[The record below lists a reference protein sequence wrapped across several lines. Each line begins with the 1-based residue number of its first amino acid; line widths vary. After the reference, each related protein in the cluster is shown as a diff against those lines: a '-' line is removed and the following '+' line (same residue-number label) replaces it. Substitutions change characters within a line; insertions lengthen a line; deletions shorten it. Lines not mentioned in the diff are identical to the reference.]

1 MNNID
6 KLTQKIF
13 SKFNDDSLFYCNIYL
28 TGTEENNAVVLFDM
42 EGFILKVCLDKVKT
56 EYTMPEDSYVLVYE
70 MCIDENENVIHFS
83 VWSEERGDEDFE
95 LKFDRANAEMMPCR
109 KTYNSDGVWD
119 IVVCMAA
126 NIYDRYSFDET
137 FISEAERNYLPLVL
151 ELMEITDSSKAKPE
165 LPVLTAYAEK
175 YGLNEFTAIIL
186 KNVRRAKTGISN
198 KRFSGL
204 DDVKYEPLW
213 RELYMIFWGLCKD
226 YPTISEIIGLEPE
239 NIRIRK
245 NITDT
250 LYKAGYEGVYPD
262 FRKTGELK
270 GVHLTQSHDKAYLVG
285 CEKNVLY
292 MVHCDEMC
300 ADGET
305 VIIFRSGTIIMKD
318 GFDSDTADIYSSMFR
333 NGGYHISNTFSC
345 CAGNEDISQA
355 AVIAVKRAELKKLTR
370 KEREA
375 ADVDK
380 NFLSF
385 LPVGMLTGLII
396 GVLWTLGMMIFAFLF
411 EMFVGSSAAEALQA
425 IVDSRWLCAFGAS
438 GLAFGLAMTV
448 VMYLAGRK

>member
-42 EGFILKVCLDKVKT
+42 EGFILKVCLDKVKA
-56 EYTMPEDSYVLVYE
+56 EYTMPEDSYVLVPE

-83 VWSEERGDEDFE
+83 VWSEERGEEDFE
-95 LKFDRANAEMMPCR
+95 LKFDCANAEMMPCR
-109 KTYNSDGVWD
+109 KTYYSDGVWD

-213 RELYMIFWGLCKD
+213 RELYMIFGGFAR
-226 YPTISEIIGLEPE
+226 IIPLY
-239 NIRIRK
+239 RK
-245 NITDT
+245 
-250 LYKAGYEGVYPD
+250 
-262 FRKTGELK
+262 
-270 GVHLTQSHDKAYLVG
+270 
-285 CEKNVLY
+285 
-292 MVHCDEMC
+292 
-300 ADGET
+300 
-305 VIIFRSGTIIMKD
+305 
-318 GFDSDTADIYSSMFR
+318 
-333 NGGYHISNTFSC
+333 
-345 CAGNEDISQA
+345 
-355 AVIAVKRAELKKLTR
+355 
-370 KEREA
+370 
-375 ADVDK
+375 
-380 NFLSF
+380 
-385 LPVGMLTGLII
+385 
-396 GVLWTLGMMIFAFLF
+396 
-411 EMFVGSSAAEALQA
+411 
-425 IVDSRWLCAFGAS
+425 
-438 GLAFGLAMTV
+438 
-448 VMYLAGRK
+448 

>member
-42 EGFILKVCLDKVKT
+42 EGFILKVCLDKVKA
-56 EYTMPEDSYVLVYE
+56 EYTMPEDSYVLVPE

-83 VWSEERGDEDFE
+83 VWSEERGEEDFE
-95 LKFDRANAEMMPCR
+95 LKFDCANAEMMPCR
-109 KTYNSDGVWD
+109 KTYYSDGVWD

-300 ADGET
+300 SDGET
-305 VIIFRSGTIIMKD
+305 VIIFRSGTIVMKD
-318 GFDSDTADIYSSMFR
+318 GFDYSNADIYSSMFR
-333 NGGYHISNTFSC
+333 NGGYHIEKSFSC
-345 CAGNEDISQA
+345 CAGNENISQA
-355 AVIAVKRAELKKLTR
+355 AAIAVKRAELKKLTR
-370 KEREA
+370 KECKA

-380 NFLSF
+380 NLLSF
-385 LPVGMLTGLII
+385 LPVGMLMGLLF
-396 GVLWTLGMMIFAFLF
+396 GVFLALGMMIVLFLF
-411 EMFVGSSAAEALQA
+411 EMFVGSSAVEALQV
-425 IVDSRWLCAFGAS
+425 IVDSGWLCAFGAS

-448 VMYLAGRK
+448 LMYLAGRK

>member
-109 KTYNSDGVWD
+109 KTYNTDGVWD

-151 ELMEITDSSKAKPE
+151 ELMEITDSSKVKPE

-270 GVHLTQSHDKAYLVG
+270 GVHLTQSYDKAYLVG

-305 VIIFRSGTIIMKD
+305 VIIFRSGTIIMKY

-355 AVIAVKRAELKKLTR
+355 AAIAVKRAELKKLTR
-370 KEREA
+370 KECEV
-375 ADVDK
+375 ADFDK

-385 LPVGMLTGLII
+385 LPVGMLAGLIF

-411 EMFVGSSAAEALQA
+411 EVLFGYGIGEALQLMTDT
-425 IVDSRWLCAFGAS
+425 IWLYAAGAT
-438 GLAFGLAMTV
+438 GLALGLAMTV
-448 VMYLAGRK
+448 VMYLEGRK

>member
-13 SKFNDDSLFYCNIYL
+13 SKFNDNSLFFSNIYL
-28 TGTEENNAVVLFDM
+28 TGTEENKAVVLFDM
-42 EGFILKVCLDKVKT
+42 EGFILKVCLDELKT
-56 EYTMPEDSYVLVYE
+56 EYTMPEDSYVLVSE

-95 LKFDRANAEMMPCR
+95 LKFDQANAEMMPCR
-109 KTYNSDGVWD
+109 KTYYSDGVWD

-126 NIYDRYSFDET
+126 DIYGRYCFDET
-137 FISEAERNYLPLVL
+137 FISEAERNYLPLVF
-151 ELMEITDSSKAKPE
+151 ELMKITDGSKAKPE

-186 KNVRRAKTGISN
+186 KNARRDKTGIYN

-213 RELYMIFWGLCKD
+213 RELYMIFWGLCKE
-226 YPTISEIIGLEPE
+226 YPTVSEIIGLEPE

-250 LYKAGYEGVYPD
+250 LHKAGYEGVYPD

-300 ADGET
+300 SDGEP
-305 VIIFRSGTIIMKD
+305 VIIFRSGTIVMKD
-318 GFDSDTADIYSSMFR
+318 GFDYSNADIYSSMFR
-333 NGGYHISNTFSC
+333 NGGYHIEKSFSC

-355 AVIAVKRAELKKLTR
+355 AEIAVKRAELKKLTR
-370 KEREA
+370 KECKA

-380 NFLSF
+380 NLLSF
-385 LPVGMLTGLII
+385 LPVGMLMGLLF
-396 GVLWTLGMMIFAFLF
+396 GVFLALGMMIVLFLF
-411 EMFVGSSAAEALQA
+411 EMFVGSNAVEALQA

-448 VMYLAGRK
+448 LMYLAGRK

>member
-1 MNNID
+1 
-6 KLTQKIF
+6 
-13 SKFNDDSLFYCNIYL
+13 
-28 TGTEENNAVVLFDM
+28 M
-42 EGFILKVCLDKVKT
+42 EGFVLKVCLDKVKT
-56 EYTMPEDSYVLVYE
+56 EYTMPEDSYVLVSE

-245 NITDT
+245 ISPIRFIKQAMRAFIPISEKQVS
-250 LYKAGYEGVYPD
+250 LKVY
-262 FRKTGELK
+262 
-270 GVHLTQSHDKAYLVG
+270 
-285 CEKNVLY
+285 
-292 MVHCDEMC
+292 
-300 ADGET
+300 
-305 VIIFRSGTIIMKD
+305 I
-318 GFDSDTADIYSSMFR
+318 
-333 NGGYHISNTFSC
+333 
-345 CAGNEDISQA
+345 
-355 AVIAVKRAELKKLTR
+355 
-370 KEREA
+370 
-375 ADVDK
+375 
-380 NFLSF
+380 
-385 LPVGMLTGLII
+385 
-396 GVLWTLGMMIFAFLF
+396 
-411 EMFVGSSAAEALQA
+411 
-425 IVDSRWLCAFGAS
+425 
-438 GLAFGLAMTV
+438 
-448 VMYLAGRK
+448 

>member
-42 EGFILKVCLDKVKT
+42 VGFILKVCLDKVKT

-83 VWSEERGDEDFE
+83 VWSEERGEEDLE

-109 KTYNSDGVWD
+109 KTYNTDGVWD

-126 NIYDRYSFDET
+126 DIYGRYSFDET
-137 FISEAERNYLPLVL
+137 FISEAERDYLPLVL

-204 DDVKYEPLW
+204 DDMKYEPLW
-213 RELYMIFWGLCKD
+213 RELYMIFGGFAR
-226 YPTISEIIGLEPE
+226 IIPLY
-239 NIRIRK
+239 RK
-245 NITDT
+245 SSDLN
-250 LYKAGYEGVYPD
+250 P
-262 FRKTGELK
+262 KT
-270 GVHLTQSHDKAYLVG
+270 
-285 CEKNVLY
+285 
-292 MVHCDEMC
+292 
-300 ADGET
+300 
-305 VIIFRSGTIIMKD
+305 
-318 GFDSDTADIYSSMFR
+318 
-333 NGGYHISNTFSC
+333 
-345 CAGNEDISQA
+345 
-355 AVIAVKRAELKKLTR
+355 
-370 KEREA
+370 
-375 ADVDK
+375 
-380 NFLSF
+380 
-385 LPVGMLTGLII
+385 
-396 GVLWTLGMMIFAFLF
+396 
-411 EMFVGSSAAEALQA
+411 FV
-425 IVDSRWLCAFGAS
+425 
-438 GLAFGLAMTV
+438 
-448 VMYLAGRK
+448 

>member
-56 EYTMPEDSYVLVYE
+56 EYTMSEDSYALVYE

-109 KTYNSDGVWD
+109 KTYNTDGVWD

-151 ELMEITDSSKAKPE
+151 ELMEIADSSKAKPE

-175 YGLNEFTAIIL
+175 YGLNEFTASIL

-213 RELYMIFWGLCKD
+213 RELYMIFWGFAR
-226 YPTISEIIGLEPE
+226 IIPLY
-239 NIRIRK
+239 RK
-245 NITDT
+245 
-250 LYKAGYEGVYPD
+250 
-262 FRKTGELK
+262 
-270 GVHLTQSHDKAYLVG
+270 
-285 CEKNVLY
+285 
-292 MVHCDEMC
+292 
-300 ADGET
+300 
-305 VIIFRSGTIIMKD
+305 
-318 GFDSDTADIYSSMFR
+318 
-333 NGGYHISNTFSC
+333 
-345 CAGNEDISQA
+345 
-355 AVIAVKRAELKKLTR
+355 
-370 KEREA
+370 
-375 ADVDK
+375 
-380 NFLSF
+380 
-385 LPVGMLTGLII
+385 
-396 GVLWTLGMMIFAFLF
+396 
-411 EMFVGSSAAEALQA
+411 
-425 IVDSRWLCAFGAS
+425 
-438 GLAFGLAMTV
+438 
-448 VMYLAGRK
+448 